1 MRHKNIRTRLNRDS
15 SNRMSMLN
23 NMCVSLVQHE
33 QIETTLTKAKVLR
46 RYIEPLITIAKNGNG
61 DLPSIRRLSTILP
74 EYEAVTKLINI
85 LAVRYAKRPGGYT
98 RIARNGFRKG
108 DGAPTAYIEL
118 VDRDRS
124 AKGTSMS
131 STEVNK
137 KLLKK

>member
-61 DLPSIRRLSTILP
+61 DLPSIRRLSNILP
-74 EYEAVTKLINI
+74 EYEAVTKLIKV

-98 RIARNGFRKG
+98 RIARSGFRKG

-118 VDRDRS
+118 VDRDKT
-124 AKGTSMS
+124 AKGANMS
-131 STEVNK
+131 STEANK
-137 KLLKK
+137 KSVKK